1 MGAHPDYG
9 LGQPAQHDG
18 SKTENHLTWEY
29 NYLYYLVSSSNTYP
43 SIIWGASLKVQFT
56 QIPDE
61 GLDLTIRDESW
72 FPSDEISRSGPA
84 DARIFLEKRGK
95 RVLLEGAINTT
106 IVLHCDRCLDPFNL
120 PLDVNFR
127 ADLELAD
134 DFKGTS
140 VQNHVCERNEM
151 DVIFLDEPVIDI
163 FYVLRQQIFLS
174 IPGKKLCSDSCKGL
188 CNRCGANKNREKC
201 GCPQDSG
208 SSPFRILDKL
218 KKTTI

>member
-1 MGAHPDYG
+1 M
-9 LGQPAQHDG
+9 
-18 SKTENHLTWEY
+18 
-29 NYLYYLVSSSNTYP
+29 
-43 SIIWGASLKVQFT
+43 GASLKVLFN

-61 GLDLTIRDESW
+61 GLNLMIRDESW
-72 FPSDEISRSGPA
+72 FPSDEISRSGSA
-84 DARIFLEKRGK
+84 DARIFLERIDK
-95 RVLLEGAINTT
+95 RVLLEGTIDTT
-106 IVLHCDRCLDPFNL
+106 IILHCDRCLDPFNL

-134 DFKGTS
+134 DFQKTS
-140 VQNHVCERNEM
+140 VQDYACERNEM

-174 IPGKKLCSDSCKGL
+174 IPEKKLCSASCKGL
-188 CNRCGANKNREKC
+188 CNRCGANRNREKC
-201 GCPQDSG
+201 DCPQDSG